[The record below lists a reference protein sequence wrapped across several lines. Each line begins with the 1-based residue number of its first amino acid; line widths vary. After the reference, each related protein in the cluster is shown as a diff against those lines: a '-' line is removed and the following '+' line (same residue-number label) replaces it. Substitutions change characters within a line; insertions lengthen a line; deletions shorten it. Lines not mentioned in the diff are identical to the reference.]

1 MVKIG
6 LCLITLHDWP
16 WALQASRIELVQL
29 RRPMLKLLAATIS
42 VLMVGLLMGFW
53 VACSHR
59 PSDDTAAGQLISISW
74 LPGRNTSTTL

>member
-1 MVKIG
+1 
-6 LCLITLHDWP
+6 
-16 WALQASRIELVQL
+16 
-29 RRPMLKLLAATIS
+29 MLKLLAATIS